1 MFVMTQA
8 AGGYLHSVLDRAQ
21 VPEETAIRFVIEG
34 ESLNT
39 RLDTVHPGDATF
51 DHDGRKV
58 LLLDEQVSQLL
69 DTSTL
74 DLQPTPEG
82 ERLVLKA

>member
-1 MFVMTQA
+1 MFVMTPA
-8 AGGYLHSVLDRAQ
+8 AGVYLHAVLDKAQ
-21 VPEETAIRFVIEG
+21 VPEETAIRFVIEDN
-34 ESLNT
+34 SLNT
-39 RLDTVHPGDATF
+39 RLDTSRPGDATF

-58 LLLDEQVSQLL
+58 LILDEQVSQLL

-74 DLQPTPEG
+74 DVQPTPEG